1 MVLYIPEVIKV
12 VNRVGRKK
20 FSFGSDNLI
29 KVIKFEFK
37 SNTTKDFDNLLC
49 EVIEAPV
56 A

>member
-1 MVLYIPEVIKV
+1 MVLYIPG
-12 VNRVGRKK
+12 VGRKK

-56 A
+56 T